1 MRQDEP
7 QAAKITEID
16 EPPSRSTHSKSDKK
30 ITNSK
35 FLLMNMHHDWQDLWL
50 SH

>member
-7 QAAKITEID
+7 QAEID
-16 EPPSRSTHSKSDKK
+16 ELLSKSTCSKSDRK

>member
-7 QAAKITEID
+7 QAEID
-16 EPPSRSTHSKSDKK
+16 ELPSRSTHSKSDTK

>member
-7 QAAKITEID
+7 QANQEID
-16 EPPSRSTHSKSDKK
+16 ELPSRSTHSKSDKK